1 MSFVVLSNADICMGG
16 YPGRGPPSRLG
27 VDRREGIVGAGD
39 RSGLVNGVSK
49 RHAVISHSSS
59 RTGN

>member
-1 MSFVVLSNADICMGG
+1 MSFVVLSNDDICMGV
-16 YPGRGPPSRLG
+16 YPGRGPPTRLG
-27 VDRREGIVGAGD
+27 VDQREGIVGAGD

-49 RHAVISHSSS
+49 HHAVISHLSV

>member
-1 MSFVVLSNADICMGG
+1 MSFVVLGKDDICMGG
-16 YPGRGPPSRLG
+16 YPPSRLG
-27 VDRREGIVGAGD
+27 VERREGIVGAGD